1 MSEARL
7 ELVETILC
15 DHGVAGHCGVVT
27 TWPLTAATNANDLEG
42 TTCPGGS
49 RRVLSVP
56 TDQMV
61 EIAAKAIH
69 ETTAAAS
76 DGPQFWLT
84 EARAALTAAFN
95 TLGIQEP
102 VK

>member
-1 MSEARL
+1 VSEARL

-27 TWPLTAATNANDLEG
+27 TWPLAAATNANDLVG

-61 EIAAKAIH
+61 DAA
-69 ETTAAAS
+69 TAEMAKRTGRDIFVS
-76 DGPQFWLT
+76 DL
-84 EARAALTAAFN
+84 RAALTAAFN
-95 TLGIQEP
+95 TLGIQE
-102 VK
+102 KET

>member
-7 ELVETILC
+7 ELVEPC
-15 DHGVAGHCGVVT
+15 EHGVAGHCGVVT

-49 RRVLSVP
+49 RQVLSVP

-61 EIAAKAIH
+61 EAAVSALWKASGHTIMAVV
-69 ETTAAAS
+69 EAF
-76 DGPQFWLT
+76 GGNYPLT
-84 EARAALTAAFN
+84 
-95 TLGIQEP
+95 
-102 VK
+102 V